1 MSAKYA
7 LNLTFFRIWRGSFHF
22 DSIKCIQVYS
32 GWYRSNVNCSPTDSL
47 FTFTY
52 FLSRKSWENKIWLD
66 CSSCVSPRAR
76 RGHCLTVAKLQ
87 SCCLVSFS
95 HFTVW
100 HQLIII
106 WKKKNA
112 LKLKWKLLRLIIY
125 LFWLSFRKDVKCDV
139 QVLVQFHSRLLFL
152 LLSLNVIK
160 VKG

>member
-100 HQLIII
+100 HQLIV
-106 WKKKNA
+106 K
-112 LKLKWKLLRLIIY
+112 RLG
-125 LFWLSFRKDVKCDV
+125 LGLGLGTGNRKSRIENLNSPSADSKMPGATHPPPPPNFYPWRSTLTTKC
-139 QVLVQFHSRLLFL
+139 L
-152 LLSLNVIK
+152 
-160 VKG
+160 